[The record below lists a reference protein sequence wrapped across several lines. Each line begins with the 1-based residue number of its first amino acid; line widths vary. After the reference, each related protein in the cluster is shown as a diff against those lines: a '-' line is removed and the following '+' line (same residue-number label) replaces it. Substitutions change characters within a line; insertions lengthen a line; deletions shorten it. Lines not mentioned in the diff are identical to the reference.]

1 MTEQQTS
8 DSAAEADPEAGQEAG
23 DRVARTVKI
32 CNQRGLHARASAKF
46 VKLAGTFK
54 AQVTVSR
61 DDQTV
66 AGTSIMGLLVLG
78 AAPGCEIE
86 IAASGPEADK
96 ALKELTE
103 LVEAGFHEG

>member
-1 MTEQQTS
+1 MTDPKTS
-8 DSAAEADPEAGQEAG
+8 ESAAEADLDAGPDADG
-23 DRVARTVKI
+23 RVSRTVKI

-46 VKLAGTFK
+46 VKLAGTFD
-54 AQVTVSR
+54 AQVTVTR

-86 IAASGPEADK
+86 IAAGGPEADK
-96 ALKELTE
+96 ALKELTD

>member
-1 MTEQQTS
+1 MVASRTS
-8 DSAAEADPEAGQEAG
+8 LSAGDDRDTGEAG
-23 DRVARTVKI
+23 RVSKVVRI

-46 VKLAGTFK
+46 VKLAGTFD
-54 AQVTVSR
+54 ATVTVTR

-86 IAASGPEADK
+86 IAASGAEAER
-96 ALKELTE
+96 ALADLAA
-103 LVEAGFHEG
+103 LVEAGFHEEDPA